1 MRYMDK
7 VRTYTSDQL
16 RVPTHTII
24 KSHYYAGRYV
34 NGQPDPNKTGCSIT
48 DSLGYQAES
57 FVCPAKGN
65 SLSCSECVIGQTLFN
80 YANVEHLTEKP
91 LIIYTEK
98 EKAQLSAQVER
109 TLRRVDRRAAWRNI
123 FHHKSG

>member
-1 MRYMDK
+1 MDK

-16 RVPTHTII
+16 RVPKQNII
-24 KSHYYAGRYV
+24 KSRYYAERYV
-34 NGQPDPNKTGCSIT
+34 DGSPDPDKTGCNVM
-48 DSLGYQAES
+48 DLLGYGPDS
-57 FVCPAKGN
+57 FVCPRDNGD
-65 SLSCSECVIGQTLFN
+65 LTCERCVIAQTVFN
-80 YANVEHLTEKP
+80 HANTQHLTEKP